1 MPPMTKP
8 RYSVTDRLELAI
20 DFSRWLLVPAYLGL
34 IGVVGLI
41 SARFLLELVHV
52 VSGFASMSESA
63 LMLAALA
70 LVDMVLLGNLVLM
83 VLIGGYTNFIS
94 RIDVRGSDRPEWLD
108 KVDASGIKMKL
119 FGSMVAISGVQV
131 LRTFMELDNA
141 QDLAERRSTLGY
153 MLATH
158 LVFVLSMTLLA
169 LADRLARRPAR
180 ASVGTVS
187 GATSGERRPRGKED
201 RKNLPEAG

>member
-1 MPPMTKP
+1 MSDPLKRTTIP
-8 RYSVTDRLELAI
+8 DRLERAI
-20 DFSRWLLVPAYLGL
+20 DFARWLLVPAYLGL
-34 IGVVGLI
+34 NGVAGLI
-41 SARFLLELVHV
+41 SAKFLLELSHV
-52 VSGFASMSESA
+52 FAGFMAMSESA

-131 LRTFMELDNA
+131 LRSFMELDGSP
-141 QDLAERRSTLGY
+141 DPAEARATLGY
-153 MLATH
+153 LLATH
-158 LVFVLSMTLLA
+158 LVFVASMTLLA
-169 LADRLARRPAR
+169 LADWLAR
-180 ASVGTVS
+180 G
-187 GATSGERRPRGKED
+187 PRGKA
-201 RKNLPEAG
+201 KTP

>member
-1 MPPMTKP
+1 MASMSDPAKP
-8 RYSVTDRLELAI
+8 VTIPERLERAI
-20 DFSRWLLVPAYLGL
+20 DLSRWMLVPAYLGL

-41 SARFLLELVHV
+41 SARFLLELAHTFSVFV
-52 VSGFASMSESA
+52 EMSESA

-94 RIDVRGSDRPEWLD
+94 KIDVRGSDRPAWLD

-131 LRTFMELDNA
+131 LRSFMELDGA
-141 QDLAERRSTLGY
+141 SDPTEARTTLGY

-158 LVFVLSMTLLA
+158 LVFVASMTLLA
-169 LADRLARRPAR
+169 LADRLSTKR
-180 ASVGTVS
+180 
-187 GATSGERRPRGKED
+187 GA
-201 RKNLPEAG
+201 